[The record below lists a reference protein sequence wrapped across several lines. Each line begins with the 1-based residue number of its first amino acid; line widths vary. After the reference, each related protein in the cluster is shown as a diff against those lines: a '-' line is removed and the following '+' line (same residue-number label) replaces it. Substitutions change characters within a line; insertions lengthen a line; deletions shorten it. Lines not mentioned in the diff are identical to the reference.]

1 MPSGSGLRLRIS
13 DDSARVIERCERFM
27 STQQAQ
33 KELAPEPEPARR
45 IRRWTLQAVFA
56 DGREHLQTTL
66 ASEHV
71 NSSTIRIRSRSRS
84 PTRSRSRSRSS
95 RSSNNNS
102 SDSGSSRNKS

>member
-1 MPSGSGLRLRIS
+1 
-13 DDSARVIERCERFM
+13 M

-33 KELAPEPEPARR
+33 RELAPEPEPARR

-56 DGREHLQTTL
+56 DGREHLQTAL

-71 NSSTIRIRSRSRS
+71 NSSTAQILIIATRTRSCS

-95 RSSNNNS
+95 RSSNNRS